1 MLFGHGSK
9 ISGYLVPALMW
20 MVRQLQDSSVY
31 EMLSV
36 SLITW
41 TGVYWVGDCI
51 ETTRDCDAWYTSK
64 QVDFVLT
71 HVHFYISGYAWQHY
85 KMIWHTAEKTWRE
98 QIDSARDCV
107 VQDNL
112 GAERVP
118 AGYCWKEFDRLSAE
132 TLLTECCYLPTY
144 TGLH

>member
-1 MLFGHGSK
+1 MQLGQDSR

-20 MVRQLQDSSVY
+20 MVVLLPDSSVY

-71 HVHFYISGYAWQHY
+71 HTFTSTSVAMPGS
-85 KMIWHTAEKTWRE
+85 TTR
-98 QIDSARDCV
+98 
-107 VQDNL
+107 
-112 GAERVP
+112 
-118 AGYCWKEFDRLSAE
+118 
-132 TLLTECCYLPTY
+132 
-144 TGLH
+144 

>member
-31 EMLSV
+31 GMLSV

-71 HVHFYISGYAWQHY
+71 HTFTS
-85 KMIWHTAEKTWRE
+85 T
-98 QIDSARDCV
+98 SAATPG
-107 VQDNL
+107 NTT
-112 GAERVP
+112 G
-118 AGYCWKEFDRLSAE
+118 EFGRLLKKHGESR
-132 TLLTECCYLPTY
+132 
-144 TGLH
+144 